1 MEALGGGERERE
13 AARGETGT
21 RGNPC
26 NHFRGQFEG
35 LGGGGVKNMKQNTFA
50 ESGEGALP
58 CDAKGLW
65 KPRNAAAH
73 ARRRREL
80 SDRAAVER
88 QRCSWEN

>member
-1 MEALGGGERERE
+1 
-13 AARGETGT
+13 
-21 RGNPC
+21 
-26 NHFRGQFEG
+26 
-35 LGGGGVKNMKQNTFA
+35 MKQNTFA

-58 CDAKGLW
+58 CDAKGPW

-88 QRCSWEN
+88 RRCSREN